1 MRKILITGAYT
12 GIGRSIALALAQEGW
27 QVFAGVRNQKDGKS
41 LKNESSGDVVPVI
54 LDITKKDQI
63 SKAVKQIGDSLDG
76 LVNNA
81 GIVSPGPLELMPI
94 EDIREQLDVNVV

>member
-1 MRKILITGAYT
+1 MFNNKKVLITGAST

-63 SKAVKQIGDSLDG
+63 SKAVNHRFLRSGFNPTQPWGFAVG
-76 LVNNA
+76 L
-81 GIVSPGPLELMPI
+81 S
-94 EDIREQLDVNVV
+94 D